1 MLEHVVA
8 VPVRLVTA
16 AVVHVLLGRYRERV
30 LKVAVDQ
37 WAPHIVVAWVHD
49 DVALALCLRERKDR
63 GLLKIGRK
71 RIFIIGLK

>member
-1 MLEHVVA
+1 MLLLCRFDLLR
-8 VPVRLVTA
+8 PLSCMYCLVDIENA
-16 AVVHVLLGRYRERV
+16 RV
-30 LKVAVDQ
+30 LKVAVEQ

-71 RIFIIGLK
+71 RILIMGLK